1 MLITGKMAKKLIGNN
16 PVRVSV
22 GLEDWEDFTTA
33 DIDEKDE
40 LVICRTGGDADQPI
54 EFRHELDD
62 GRIVSILF
70 IDSEIEY

>member
-1 MLITGKMAKKLIGNN
+1 MLITGKMAKNLIGTNS
-16 PVRVSV
+16 VRASISAQ
-22 GLEDWEDFTTA
+22 DWEDFST
-33 DIDEKDE
+33 DKIDDNDE
-40 LVICRTGGDADQPI
+40 FVICRTGGDADQPI